1 VCPVDERDL
10 KLPSVKF
17 IGDYDAVAVSLQ
29 GSLSLRDEQSV
40 FCLQLKWTTSQLR
53 TLRLPIIEN
62 LP

>member
-1 VCPVDERDL
+1 MCPVDERDL